1 MSGKKI
7 FWLFIVSILI
17 SIHNQIK
24 IVGICIFSLV
34 TLHVH
39 VSIKH
44 RTTTPLLNI
53 SGSAPDIILYV
64 FCLLSQDNIY
74 NWGGVFTVTISKVL
88 STCTCDLHV
97 YIQCIVLHDLYTGII
112 LHVLLY
118 YMYYIL
124 VLYYNQYYITCTIYW
139 YYITAS
145 IILHVLYI
153 GIIIMIILH
162 VLLLYTSFG
171 EKHN

>member
-1 MSGKKI
+1 M

-39 VSIKH
+39 VSIKR

-53 SGSAPDIILYV
+53 SGSVPDIILYV

-139 YYITAS
+139 HYNNDYITCT
-145 IILHVLYI
+145 
-153 GIIIMIILH
+153 IIIYFIRRKTQLNQF
-162 VLLLYTSFG
+162 LNLDD
-171 EKHN
+171 